1 MKKSVIIVAGGIGNR
16 MNSQLPKQ
24 FIEINKIPIIV
35 HSINKFIKIY
45 PEIEIVL
52 VINPEF
58 ISTWEEIVKKHKFLF
73 KYKLALGGTTRFESV
88 KNGLE
93 KITKGNI
100 VAIHDSVRPCVSTET
115 IKRCFDTAEKHG
127 NAIPTIPVNDSVRIL
142 SNNESKNFD
151 RNRLRLVQTPQIFQY
166 EIITSAYLQDYS
178 TYFTDDASFVE
189 NMGIKIN
196 LVDGNK
202 ENIKVTEKE
211 DLIIIETYLNN
222 TK

>member
-1 MKKSVIIVAGGIGNR
+1 M
-16 MNSQLPKQ
+16 
-24 FIEINKIPIIV
+24 
-35 HSINKFIKIY
+35 
-45 PEIEIVL
+45 
-52 VINPEF
+52 
-58 ISTWEEIVKKHKFLF
+58 
-73 KYKLALGGTTRFESV
+73 
-88 KNGLE
+88 
-93 KITKGNI
+93 
-100 VAIHDSVRPCVSTET
+100 AIHDSVRPCVSTET

-202 ENIKVTEKE
+202 ENIFFVVIE
-211 DLIIIETYLNN
+211 D
-222 TK
+222 K